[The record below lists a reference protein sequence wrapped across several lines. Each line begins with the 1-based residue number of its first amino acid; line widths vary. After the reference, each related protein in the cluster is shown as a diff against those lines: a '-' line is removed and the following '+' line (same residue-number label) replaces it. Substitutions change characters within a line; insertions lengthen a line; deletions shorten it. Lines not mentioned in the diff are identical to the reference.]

1 MPDLNEIAGQIAQA
15 LIPLLPYLLRI
26 GDAAAEEVGRR
37 LGAAA
42 LEQARAL
49 WEKLR
54 CRRGVELVAQAV
66 VASPDNPALR
76 EALREEIAHALKEDP
91 ALREEA
97 LRLMQS
103 EAVQRVLAED
113 GSQVRDVVQEAE
125 GGSTFQEVQAREGS
139 IIEGVRQIRRK

>member
-1 MPDLNEIAGQIAQA
+1 MPNLNEIAGRFTQA

-26 GDAAAEEVGRR
+26 GDAAADEVGRR
-37 LGAAA
+37 MSAAA
-42 LEQARAL
+42 WERARAL
-49 WEKLR
+49 RERLCLR
-54 CRRGVELVAQAV
+54 RSMEPVAQAV
-66 VASPDNPALR
+66 VASSDNPALR
-76 EALREEIAHALKEDP
+76 EALREEIAHVLKEDP